1 MRYDHD
7 VVLEGKEGSIR
18 SFRIYGQP
26 TPKEGDLITLPV
38 DGLPIKARID
48 ALLHRPDP
56 IEPIIDAVEL

>member
-1 MRYDHD
+1 MRYDHN
-7 VVLEGKEGSIR
+7 VILEGKDGSIR

-48 ALLHRPDP
+48 ALLHTV
-56 IEPIIDAVEL
+56 EPIIDAVEL